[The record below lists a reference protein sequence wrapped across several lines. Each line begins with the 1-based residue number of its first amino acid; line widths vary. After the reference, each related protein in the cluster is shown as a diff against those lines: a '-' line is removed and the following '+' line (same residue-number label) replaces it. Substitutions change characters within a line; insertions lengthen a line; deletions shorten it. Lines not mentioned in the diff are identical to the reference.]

1 MDRRGARPEDD
12 PVVLGVDREPKDLE
26 TEGPAR
32 PLEMEVVVE
41 DESTG
46 EIDEENREDQRE

>member
-12 PVVLGVDREPKDLE
+12 PVVLGVDREPKDLG